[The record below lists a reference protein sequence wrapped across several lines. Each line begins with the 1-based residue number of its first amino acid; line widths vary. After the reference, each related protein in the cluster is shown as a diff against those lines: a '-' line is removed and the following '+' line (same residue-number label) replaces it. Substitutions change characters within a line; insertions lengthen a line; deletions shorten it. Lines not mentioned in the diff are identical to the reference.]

1 MFAAVVRNCPSTF
14 TAPFSSETPASATA
28 SPSVTGARPTATSRY
43 SASRAES
50 WSPRPTVIL
59 TRLLATSAD
68 LAVAWVSTLI
78 PRRENPRSSA
88 CPISSSSSG
97 TNVGSSS
104 ITVTSLPKARNRLAN
119 STPTGPAPRMAI
131 DRGAVHGQAQF
142 PGIFEVFEQFGGVQ
156 HGLGGNAADVQA
168 GPADLFPL
176 HQRHSEPE
184 LCGADGTHIP
194 AGTTADDDEIV
205 RIRHR
210 QQVLRA

>member
-1 MFAAVVRNCPSTF
+1 MQLIDDAGLAA
-14 TAPFSSETPASATA
+14 
-28 SPSVTGARPTATSRY
+28 
-43 SASRAES
+43 
-50 WSPRPTVIL
+50 L
-59 TRLLATSAD
+59 H
-68 LAVAWVSTLI
+68 
-78 PRRENPRSSA
+78 REQ
-88 CPISSSSSG
+88 
-97 TNVGSSS
+97 
-104 ITVTSLPKARNRLAN
+104 
-119 STPTGPAPRMAI
+119 I
-131 DRGAVHGQAQF
+131 DGHAVHGQAQF